1 MAWRERGQ
9 EKGPDGMDSS
19 PTTAGDVHAPAT
31 TTDVIEY
38 SDVSAGNVDIPA
50 AIDGDSD
57 KSATAALPVDPSA
70 ATAINTHRSSAAAG
84 ELGRL
89 VITAGDIDI
98 SPAKGGDVDRSVDTA
113 VAVDLSDDSDAK
125 KPLDIIPISI
135 DQSMFSS
142 LPINTL
148 HKSKSYSCIDA
159 IDNQPPV
166 PKLRSTSA
174 PCVITHPVASAH
186 DNSDNAAVHH
196 DHEAQD
202 SGIESNKTDPNLL
215 PFIMR
220 EVARR
225 PQREITNLEHFEKHL
240 HLQRQKKSKASRQVL
255 QSELTL

>member
-1 MAWRERGQ
+1 M
-9 EKGPDGMDSS
+9 S
-19 PTTAGDVHAPAT
+19 V
-31 TTDVIEY
+31 
-38 SDVSAGNVDIPA
+38 GNVDIPA
-50 AIDGDSD
+50 ATDSD
-57 KSATAALPVDPSA
+57 RDKSETAALPVDLSA
-70 ATAINTHRSSAAAG
+70 ATAAANTHRSSAAAG

-98 SPAKGGDVDRSVDTA
+98 SPVKGGDVDQSADTA
-113 VAVDLSDDSDAK
+113 VAVDLSNDSDAK
-125 KPLDIIPISI
+125 KPLDIIPISV

-142 LPINTL
+142 RQINTL

-166 PKLRSTSA
+166 QKLRSTSA

-186 DNSDNAAVHH
+186 DNSDKAVH
-196 DHEAQD
+196 HEAQD
-202 SGIESNKTDPNLL
+202 LETESNKTDPNLL

-240 HLQRQKKSKASRQVL
+240 HL
-255 QSELTL
+255 